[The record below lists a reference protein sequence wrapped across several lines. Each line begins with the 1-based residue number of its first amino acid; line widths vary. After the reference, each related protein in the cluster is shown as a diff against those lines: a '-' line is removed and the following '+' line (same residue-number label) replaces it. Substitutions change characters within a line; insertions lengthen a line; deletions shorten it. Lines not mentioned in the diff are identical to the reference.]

1 MVIEKIVKG
10 DPFRGSLLFKEKNT
24 ENLTGNFYYHSKENS
39 VAFVF
44 EDYLFQMLAAAT
56 SQMVHP
62 LSLIFNDSFEHF
74 EW

>member
-1 MVIEKIVKG
+1 MAEFESFEEYSVNK
-10 DPFRGSLLFKEKNT
+10 LCKEKS
-24 ENLTGNFYYHSKENS
+24 LDLF
-39 VAFVF
+39 F

-62 LSLIFNDSFEHF
+62 LSPIFDDSLEHF